1 MLFLR
6 SLLYFLGSTLVLSV
20 LVAIAL
26 ALFFT
31 PVKVRY
37 AVLSKWSIFCMWW
50 LRITLNI
57 KLNLIGKENIPNKAG
72 VIISNHQSTW
82 ETLALQAIFPHQTW
96 VLKQELQWI
105 PIFGWGLSLLKP
117 IIIDR
122 GEKLKA
128 LKKVIRQGDARIA
141 EGIFVVVFP
150 EGTRQ
155 PYGQLGEY
163 QKGGVSI
170 AKKTGCDISPVYHN
184 AGKLWPKGSFVKQPG
199 TITVVIGKPITV
211 AGKTAAELTKEV
223 RDWTQDQSN
232 HINQ

>member
-6 SLLYFLGSTLVLSV
+6 SLIYFLGSVLILSV
-20 LVAIAL
+20 LVTIAL
-26 ALFFT
+26 VLFFT

-37 AVLSKWSIFCMWW
+37 AVLSKWSLFCLWW
-50 LRITLNI
+50 LRVTLNI
-57 KLNLIGKENIPNKAG
+57 KLNVIGKENIPNSAC

-82 ETLALQAIFPHQTW
+82 ETLALQTIFPHQTW

-117 IIIDR
+117 IIINR

-128 LKKVIRQGDARIA
+128 LKKVLKQGAARIS
-141 EGIFVVVFP
+141 EGVFVVVFP

-163 QKGGVSI
+163 QKGGVAI

-199 TITVVIGKPITV
+199 TITMVIGKPISV
-211 AGKTAAELTKEV
+211 EGKSAAELTNEV
-223 RDWTQDQSN
+223 RSWTEAQSFRT
-232 HINQ
+232 Q

>member
-1 MLFLR
+1 
-6 SLLYFLGSTLVLSV
+6 
-20 LVAIAL
+20 
-26 ALFFT
+26 
-31 PVKVRY
+31 
-37 AVLSKWSIFCMWW
+37 MWW

-128 LKKVIRQGDARIA
+128 LKKVIRQGAARIA

-163 QKGGVSI
+163 QKGGVCQKNRLRYLTGVSQCWQTL
-170 AKKTGCDISPVYHN
+170 AKRQFCQT
-184 AGKLWPKGSFVKQPG
+184 AGNHYC
-199 TITVVIGKPITV
+199 
-211 AGKTAAELTKEV
+211 
-223 RDWTQDQSN
+223 SN
-232 HINQ
+232 RKANYRGWKNSSRTH